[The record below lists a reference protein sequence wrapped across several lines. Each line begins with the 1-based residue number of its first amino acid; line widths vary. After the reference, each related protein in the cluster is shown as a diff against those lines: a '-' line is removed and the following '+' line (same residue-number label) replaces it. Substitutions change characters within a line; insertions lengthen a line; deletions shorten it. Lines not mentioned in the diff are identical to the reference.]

1 MTLTIEKRYNG
12 SGEEIDESY
21 QPVIPELVN
30 LLTEVYQKINT
41 NPQENAPIFQHDIC
55 KNYILK
61 YDANML

>member
-41 NPQENAPIFQHDIC
+41 NPQENAADIST
-55 KNYILK
+55 
-61 YDANML
+61 